1 VGRAGTTRCC
11 SAVALIALSSLAIAA
26 PGRRA
31 ANDAPLGLF
40 PLGPVWTLPLN
51 NQITVPPAYAG
62 THGFF
67 AIEGD
72 RLAAYDL
79 ISGRQE
85 WLTSL
90 HPEFE
95 PAVGDGLL
103 FVVEPTQLT
112 ALRQT
117 DGTIAWQIPAVDAS
131 AVAPVWD
138 NGWLIVSTRSG
149 AILAYGARDGH
160 LVWRHELGSAARAR
174 PSLAADRVYV
184 AGDDSRIVALRVD
197 TGEPVWERLLGGPAT
212 ALLALDDRVYASSTD
227 NFFYSID
234 AVDGRV
240 GWRWRTG
247 ADVVGVPVV
256 DDRNVYFV
264 SFDNVVRALLRRNGV
279 QQWVRL
285 LPFRPIRGPLMIART
300 IVVSG
305 IAPVVRAF
313 NAKDG
318 TPAGS
323 LTGAGDLASAP
334 YEVPNPTGLP
344 QLLLVTHDLA
354 KGATATLLRRHIE
367 PDLSAFVPPPSA
379 AVKLTP
385 SPAAAAPP

>member
-1 VGRAGTTRCC
+1 VGRPGTTRCC
-11 SAVALIALSSLAIAA
+11 SAVALIALSSLALAGG
-26 PGRRA
+26 GRRR

-40 PLGPVWTLPLN
+40 PFGTVWTLALN
-51 NQITVPPAYAG
+51 NQITVPPAYSG

-67 AIEGD
+67 AIEGNQ
-72 RLAAYDL
+72 LAAYDL

-85 WLTSL
+85 WLAPL

-103 FVVEPTQLT
+103 FVVEPMQVT
-112 ALRQT
+112 ALRQS
-117 DGTIAWQIPAVDAS
+117 DGTVAWQIPAVDAS
-131 AVAPVWD
+131 SVAPVWD
-138 NGWLIVSTRSG
+138 NGWLVLSTQSG
-149 AILAYGARDGH
+149 AILAYRAKDGH
-160 LVWRHELGSAARAR
+160 LLWTHDVGSPVHAR
-174 PSLAADRVYV
+174 PSLSADRIYVAADD
-184 AGDDSRIVALRVD
+184 GRIVALRVD
-197 TGEPVWERLLGGPAT
+197 TGDLVWERRLGGPAS
-212 ALLALDDRVYASSTD
+212 ALLALDDRVYAGSTD

-264 SFDNVVRALLRRNGV
+264 SFDNVLRALLRRNGV

-285 LPFRPIRGPLMIART
+285 LPFRPIRGPLMIGRT
-300 IVVSG
+300 ILVSG
-305 IAPVVRAF
+305 IAPGMRAF

-318 TPAGS
+318 LPAG
-323 LTGAGDLASAP
+323 TITAAGDLVGAP
-334 YEVPNPTGLP
+334 YEVPNPAGLP

-354 KGATATLLRRHIE
+354 KGATAVLLRRHIE

-385 SPAAAAPP
+385 SPAAAPPP